1 MPFHVKRIYEPP
13 SSRDGMRVLVDRLWP
28 RGVSK
33 EKACLELW
41 LREVSPSDAL
51 RKEFGHDHS
60 RWTAFKSAYFRE
72 LGEQPEAVELLR
84 REGRRRVVTLLYA
97 ARDEARN
104 NAVAL
109 LEYLTDKG

>member
-1 MPFHVKRIYEPP
+1 
-13 SSRDGMRVLVDRLWP
+13 MRVLVDRLWP

-33 EKACLELW
+33 EKAQLDLW
-41 LREVSPSDAL
+41 LREIAPSDAL

-60 RWTAFKSAYFRE
+60 RWAAFQSAYFRE
-72 LGEQPEAVELLR
+72 LRKQPEAVENLR
-84 REGRRRVVTLLYA
+84 QEARRRTVTLLYA

-109 LEYLTDKG
+109 LEYLSGKR